1 MISLIRQ
8 HNVQTLYIWNM
19 SLKERKGKNKKTL
32 VQYTRFSCNGS
43 NVDNQDDMTVPSN
56 KDPNLVFKNT
66 WWRIAKGGLEA
77 VLISKLS
84 KEIITRYGMEIGME
98 SS

>member
-1 MISLIRQ
+1 
-8 HNVQTLYIWNM
+8 M

-66 WWRIAKGGLEA
+66 
-77 VLISKLS
+77 
-84 KEIITRYGMEIGME
+84 
-98 SS
+98 